1 MHGDILSFWSSRSGG
16 EGYALSEATLSCK
29 PSDLMKAE
37 SFSTSSFNS
46 RINWSGGEGGEGERE
61 EGEEGREGEEEREER
76 EERRREGREGGE
88 ERGMK
93 RRGKGREREE
103 GKGEKNH
110 RELLTQIPHP
120 D

>member
-1 MHGDILSFWSSRSGG
+1 MHGDVLSFWSSRSGG
-16 EGYALSEATLSCK
+16 EGYALSEATLSCR

-61 EGEEGREGEEEREER
+61 EGEEGREGEKEREER
-76 EERRREGREGGE
+76 EERRREGRGEE
-88 ERGMK
+88 ERGAK
-93 RRGKGREREE
+93 RGGKGREREE

-110 RELLTQIPHP
+110 SELLTQIPHP